1 VRFDNELER
10 LRNDFILDEEKMKE
24 QEERNK
30 EYTEKMQAK
39 KEFKQLN
46 ELPKNIRWFDNQY
59 YLRGCPCFEAIFLA
73 CSSYNL
79 DKLWKFTM
87 NSNGVEVD
95 FEI

>member
-46 ELPKNIRWFDNQY
+46 
-59 YLRGCPCFEAIFLA
+59 
-73 CSSYNL
+73 
-79 DKLWKFTM
+79 
-87 NSNGVEVD
+87 
-95 FEI
+95 

>member
-30 EYTEKMQAK
+30 EYTEKMLAK

-46 ELPKNIRWFDNQY
+46 
-59 YLRGCPCFEAIFLA
+59 
-73 CSSYNL
+73 
-79 DKLWKFTM
+79 
-87 NSNGVEVD
+87 
-95 FEI
+95 